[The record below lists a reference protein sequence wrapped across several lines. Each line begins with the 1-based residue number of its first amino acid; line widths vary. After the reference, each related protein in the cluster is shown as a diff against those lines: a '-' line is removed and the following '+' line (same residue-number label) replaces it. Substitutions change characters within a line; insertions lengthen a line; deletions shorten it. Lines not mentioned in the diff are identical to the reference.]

1 MNFDSSKPPLRDHII
16 HLADFQNV
24 FSAQDSS
31 IIFGGT
37 FDPIHQGHV
46 SDIKALNDLAN
57 TVFIAPTEQN
67 PWKNSKPTPLEDRIE
82 MISLV
87 LRAENIPFSYDKM
100 ARGLIILTSPYVFA
114 HELTKEL
121 TILREEKLFW
131 AIGQDL
137 VESAPSWKEW
147 EKKGVPFV
155 VLPFLEGFSSTK
167 TRSNEIKP
175 HPAIS
180 NYIKIKNLYP
190 EGCIKK
196 K

>member
-1 MNFDSSKPPLRDHII
+1 MSFESSRPPSHSRII
-16 HLADFQNV
+16 HAADFQNT
-24 FSAQDSS
+24 FSAKDSS

-37 FDPIHQGHV
+37 FDPIHEGHI
-46 SDIKALNDLAN
+46 SDIKNLTNLAN

-67 PWKNSKPTPLEDRIE
+67 PWKHSKPTPLEDRIE

-87 LRAENIPFSYDKM
+87 LRAENIPFSFDKM
-100 ARGLIILTSPYVFA
+100 GTSVIILTTPYIFA
-114 HELTKEL
+114 HKLTAELGSIRQEN
-121 TILREEKLFW
+121 LFW
-131 AIGQDL
+131 AIGEDL

-147 EKKGVPFV
+147 ENRGIPFV

-190 EGCIKK
+190 EACIKK
-196 K
+196 R